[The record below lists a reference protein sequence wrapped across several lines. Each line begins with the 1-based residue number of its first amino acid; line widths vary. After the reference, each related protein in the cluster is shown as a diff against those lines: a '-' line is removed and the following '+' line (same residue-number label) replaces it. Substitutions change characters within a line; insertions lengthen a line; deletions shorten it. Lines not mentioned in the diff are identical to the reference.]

1 MNDSRYK
8 DFHHRNSFSDK
19 DVEAHWDRV
28 AHIYVA
34 ENNKVK
40 TTHDQRFHESMQHL
54 KLDDARHLL
63 NISSRDAE
71 ANDYIRKYNPTTVV
85 INAEISAGLMAEAR
99 KYRPEAVQ
107 QKIETYSKLPFDDH
121 YFDRVLSL
129 ETLEHCADPLT
140 FLKELWRVGTHDARL
155 VLSCPPA
162 TSEVPYRIYTS
173 IFGGHGEGPHR
184 FLPSAEVKA
193 MLKKAGWELLMHK
206 GTVLIP
212 VGPPGLQQFGERM
225 INAFQGSLLAEM
237 GIRQFYVCEKGR
249 DGKPETGVK
258 S

>member
-1 MNDSRYK
+1 MNESKYK
-8 DFHHRNSFSDK
+8 YADHRNPFSDK

-28 AHIYVA
+28 AHIYVV

-40 TTHDQRFHESMQHL
+40 TAHDQRFHESMQHL
-54 KLDDARHLL
+54 KLDNAKHVL
-63 NISSRDAE
+63 NITSRDAE
-71 ANDYIRKYNPTTVV
+71 ANDYIHKYNPAAEVT
-85 INAEISAGLMAEAR
+85 NAEISAGLMAEAR

-107 QKIETYSKLPFDDH
+107 QKIGTYSQLPFDNQF
-121 YFDRVLSL
+121 FDRVLSL
-129 ETLEHCADPLT
+129 ETLEHCADPLA
-140 FLKELWRVGTHDARL
+140 FLMELHRVSTPDARL

-162 TSEVPYRIYTS
+162 TSELPYRVYTS

-193 MLKKAGWELLMHK
+193 MLHKAGWKLLLHK

-212 VGPPGLQQFGERM
+212 LGPQAVQQFGERL
-225 INAFQGSLLAEM
+225 INAFQGSLLAEC
-237 GIRQFYVCEKGR
+237 GIRQFYVCEK
-249 DGKPETGVK
+249 